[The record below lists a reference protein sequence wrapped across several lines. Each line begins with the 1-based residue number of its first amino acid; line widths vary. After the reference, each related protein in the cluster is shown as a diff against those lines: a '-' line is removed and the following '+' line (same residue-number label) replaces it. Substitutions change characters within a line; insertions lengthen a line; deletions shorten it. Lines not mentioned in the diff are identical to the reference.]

1 MELKKRYSVKT
12 NSVEKIEQLLQET
25 YDLACQQQNQIQNE
39 INKITNT
46 TNLVELDI
54 DGKEKYGK
62 TLANYIK
69 LQQNAI
75 AQKFDIAK
83 LLSEILKHDGDV
95 NGALNDMKNVST
107 KIDINKLREIA
118 KSASTP
124 AEGVESYNIK

>member
-1 MELKKRYSVKT
+1 M
-12 NSVEKIEQLLQET
+12 
-25 YDLACQQQNQIQNE
+25 
-39 INKITNT
+39 
-46 TNLVELDI
+46 
-54 DGKEKYGK
+54 
-62 TLANYIK
+62 ANYIK

-95 NGALNDMKNVST
+95 NGALNDMKNVPT